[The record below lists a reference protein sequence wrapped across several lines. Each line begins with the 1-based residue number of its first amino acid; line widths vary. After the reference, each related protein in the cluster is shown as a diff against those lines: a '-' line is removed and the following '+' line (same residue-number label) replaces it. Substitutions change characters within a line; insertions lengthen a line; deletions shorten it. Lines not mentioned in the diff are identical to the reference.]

1 MGTSCGPHA
10 RPRMHCRQRF
20 SMYFVT
26 RNGFLFTWR
35 TRGKTIC
42 GQTILESSIWRH
54 LDPPK
59 IVPRIVF
66 QKNFLAAPGGAVL
79 TPRPPPLRGVQ
90 TRPKNPRVFRPQQ
103 QFFPIAPAGGNS
115 NLAVSKRAVEIFKG
129 PIWTWN
135 PRVPTY

>member
-1 MGTSCGPHA
+1 MIVFDRFYKVSLHSWDPFGISFGQEIIILTGFIRGFDTLGTSCGPHA

-42 GQTILESSIWRH
+42 GQTILESAIWRH

-59 IVPRIVF
+59 IVSRIVF
-66 QKNFLAAPGGAVL
+66 QKQFSEFKFSAFEKRLFGIKNNFWGSTIFAEF
-79 TPRPPPLRGVQ
+79 T
-90 TRPKNPRVFRPQQ
+90 FRP
-103 QFFPIAPAGGNS
+103 F
-115 NLAVSKRAVEIFKG
+115 
-129 PIWTWN
+129 
-135 PRVPTY
+135 